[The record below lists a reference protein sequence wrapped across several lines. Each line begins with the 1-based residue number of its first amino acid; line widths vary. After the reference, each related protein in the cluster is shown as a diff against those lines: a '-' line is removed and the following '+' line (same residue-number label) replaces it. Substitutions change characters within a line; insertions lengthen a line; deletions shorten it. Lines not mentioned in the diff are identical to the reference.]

1 VVTDSVVVVVVV
13 GVWASTFIL
22 VRKNKKII
30 SAPLLNMFAMQE

>member
-13 GVWASTFIL
+13 VWASTFIL

-30 SAPLLNMFAMQE
+30 SAPLLNMLAMQE